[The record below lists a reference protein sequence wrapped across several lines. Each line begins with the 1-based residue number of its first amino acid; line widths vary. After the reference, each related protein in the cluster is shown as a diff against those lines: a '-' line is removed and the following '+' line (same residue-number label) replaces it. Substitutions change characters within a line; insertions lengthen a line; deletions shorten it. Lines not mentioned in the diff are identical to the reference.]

1 MQLDRKLARP
11 AMLFTGIMGCIGGAL
26 LSYQNSELRL
36 KGFGRNDAEVA
47 RYLSPTKES
56 DESAAEQ

>member
-11 AMLFTGIMGCIGGAL
+11 AMLFTGIMACIGGAL

-36 KGFGRNDAEVA
+36 QGFGRNDDEVA
-47 RYLSPTKES
+47 RYLAPAQADAS
-56 DESAAEQ
+56 DKQ